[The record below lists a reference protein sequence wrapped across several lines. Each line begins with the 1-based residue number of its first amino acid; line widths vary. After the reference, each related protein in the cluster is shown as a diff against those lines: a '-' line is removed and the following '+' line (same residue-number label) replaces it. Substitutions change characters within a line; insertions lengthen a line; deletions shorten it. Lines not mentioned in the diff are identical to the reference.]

1 MRSLFSKLW
10 ADDKGVV
17 LSAELALLLAIVV
30 IGIIPGLVALRNAAN
45 SKLGT
50 LANGILAVND
60 SYQYATYSIEQSSEV
75 SNGEPEGRLGRGERG
90 EDNLIATVGGTQFV
104 PNIEQLNSSRVG
116 DVDSGVQAHFNEEV
130 EVAP

>member
-30 IGIIPGLVALRNAAN
+30 IGIIPGLVALRNAAD

-50 LANGILAVND
+50 LANGILAID
-60 SYQYATYSIEQSSEV
+60 TSYQYSSWTISQTFEATESADGASSDG
-75 SNGEPEGRLGRGERG
+75 GEGK
-90 EDNLIATVGGTQFV
+90 NLATVGGVQYIPDV
-104 PNIEQLNSSRVG
+104 EQLQSSTRG
-116 DVDSGVQAHFNEEV
+116 DVDHSTPHVFGEEV
-130 EVAP
+130 EVQP